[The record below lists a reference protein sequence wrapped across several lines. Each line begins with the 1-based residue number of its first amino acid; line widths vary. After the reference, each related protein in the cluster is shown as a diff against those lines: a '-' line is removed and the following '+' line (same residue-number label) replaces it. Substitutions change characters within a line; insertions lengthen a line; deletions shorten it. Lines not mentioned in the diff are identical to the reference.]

1 LAMMKEMADK
11 RKASTRIPETLPDYI
26 EYRALNEAWDCVSAL
41 HYISQNHP
49 TMARAQRQEFMR
61 LAVTIAQDVTEKV
74 KRKAAPEEYKQVTLQ
89 AKLRKAQ
96 KEQIQTQKLE
106 STPGYK
112 PSIPWG
118 NLEIMPR

>member
-1 LAMMKEMADK
+1 
-11 RKASTRIPETLPDYI
+11 
-26 EYRALNEAWDCVSAL
+26 
-41 HYISQNHP
+41 
-49 TMARAQRQEFMR
+49 MARAQRQEFMR